1 MNIQQRILLGP
12 LVAVLLL
19 LVFGAV
25 AYQAIQS
32 QSRAMQEIK
41 ETRFEQFRASAEMAE
56 RLSKVHVQLFGLVTW
71 YSAYDKATQDRMIR
85 EIPTAQA
92 KLIEDFRAWQADAR
106 NTPEENRKMAE
117 IAGLLDQYRKEMD
130 AAINMV
136 QIDVT
141 SALGDMKA
149 VARHFTALE
158 KAFDELS
165 ALQRQLADKTYI
177 DAQAGTRL
185 ALSINLVVLVLAIGI
200 AGALGFLTAR
210 QLLKQLGGEPAL
222 AVEIAGRIAEGDLSV
237 AVPPAP
243 AGSLIGAMRTM
254 RDGLRQ
260 TMTRMSENAVALS
273 ASAEQVAS
281 AAGQVAQRSSEQND
295 AAASMAAAIEEMS
308 TSIGTV
314 AESAKGAASTSTHS
328 GATAEEGSG
337 IVLEA
342 AREMENIA
350 QSVEG
355 VSAAIRTL
363 NQHAGEISSV
373 VTVISEV
380 AAQTNLLALNAAIE
394 AARAGEQGRGF
405 AVVADEVRKLA
416 ERTTTS
422 THEITSMIAGIQSSS
437 SGAISAMD
445 AAGTRVAVGVALAR
459 NAGTAIE
466 KIRTEA
472 DQVLA
477 SVNEIADSLREQG
490 AVTNDI
496 ANHVER
502 IARMSEDN
510 SALAGESASAASQL
524 RSLAA
529 SMRDDVRRFKL

>member
-350 QSVEG
+350 QSVDA